1 MIGVRAA
8 RAQDAGA
15 VAAFQT
21 AVWREAYAGLV
32 PQDYLDRVGV
42 GERLERWAGRFATG
56 SRQVA
61 LAEDDGAVVGV
72 VGWAPVRPRRPDLQT
87 GRDGHTGR
95 VRVALD
101 PDVARV
107 DLRGLEQL
115 DLDRRVD
122 AWSIQVP
129 DAVQV
134 VDLEVLP
141 LDVAGRAAVEGLVL
155 VEVDPAARARW
166 VAQTRTR
173 FYDEAPR
180 RAWIARE
187 ALEAIAGG

>member
-1 MIGVRAA
+1 M
-8 RAQDAGA
+8 
-15 VAAFQT
+15 
-21 AVWREAYAGLV
+21 
-32 PQDYLDRVGV
+32 
-42 GERLERWAGRFATG
+42 
-56 SRQVA
+56 
-61 LAEDDGAVVGV
+61 
-72 VGWAPVRPRRPDLQT
+72 
-87 GRDGHTGR
+87 
-95 VRVALD
+95 RVALD

-115 DLDRRVD
+115 DLERLVATLAEAGARFALVFGSRANGTARPGSDLDVGVVLDRPVD
-122 AWSIQVP
+122 AWGIQVP

-134 VDLEVLP
+134 VDLERLP